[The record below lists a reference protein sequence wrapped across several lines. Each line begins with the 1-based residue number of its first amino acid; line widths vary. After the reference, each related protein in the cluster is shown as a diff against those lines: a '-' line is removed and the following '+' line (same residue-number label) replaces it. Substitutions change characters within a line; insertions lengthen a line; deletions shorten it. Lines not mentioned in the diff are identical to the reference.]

1 MTQPIGNFSSI
12 APVKALTSQSAP
24 AAQALAAASSQA
36 IQDSLNIS
44 QQGKAASAKLD
55 ADGDGDGH

>member
-12 APVKALTSQSAP
+12 APVASLQAQATSAAKSP
-24 AAQALAAASSQA
+24 AAGASQA
-36 IQDSLNIS
+36 IQDSLHIS
-44 QQGKAASAKLD
+44 QQAQAASAKLD